1 MMLRKN
7 VRGQKWIALGVLAAG
22 LSLIVLDGTIVG
34 VALPRIIESL
44 GLTLTSAQWVTSL
57 YSVVFAAFLLTFG
70 KLGDIYGRRRIFLT
84 GVTIFILGSLLA
96 ALAGTASLL
105 IAARAVQGLGGSMV
119 LPTTLSI
126 VNATFRGKDRAIAF
140 GVWGAVM
147 AGMAAIGP
155 LLGGW
160 LTTAFTWRYIFLVNI
175 PLGLVII
182 ALGLAFVPASPDG
195 EAVKMPR
202 DLLGFVLSA
211 AGSGT
216 IVYGLIENSARL
228 LVLVGIVLLA
238 IFAWWES
245 RRPDTAL
252 LDMRLFRLPTF
263 AWGNLTAGA
272 VATGEFAMIFIL
284 PLYLVNVREL
294 TIMQAGWVLAAMAIG
309 ALVAGGSARH
319 LAAALGAARAVILGL
334 ALEVAGIAAAVVV
347 VHGERATGWL
357 TLALVV
363 YGIGLGI
370 ASAQL
375 TSLVL
380 ADVSPSQSGI
390 GSATQSTVRQFG
402 SALGAAV
409 SGTVLAARLNA
420 TLPPNTAGPVVSSAG
435 GAIHTL
441 PGADAIA
448 TAFAHA
454 ASTSILVALVFL
466 VLGLVGSIRVWQV
479 SRKHEPAREAVAVG

>member
-44 GLTLTSAQWVTSL
+44 GLTLTDAQWVTSL

-84 GVTIFILGSLLA
+84 GVAIFIAGSFIA

-147 AGMAAIGP
+147 AGMAAVGP

-175 PLGLVII
+175 PLGLIII
-182 ALGLAFVPASPDG
+182 ALGVLFVPTSKAGGD
-195 EAVKMPR
+195 MPR

-211 AGSGT
+211 AGSGAV
-216 IVYGLIENSARL
+216 VYGLIEDSARL
-228 LVLVGIVLLA
+228 AVLVGVVLLA

-334 ALEVAGIAAAVVV
+334 ALEVAGVAAAVVV

-409 SGTVLAARLNA
+409 AGAVLAARLNA
-420 TLPPNTAGPVVSSAG
+420 TLPPSIAGPVASSAG
-435 GAIHTL
+435 GAIHAF
-441 PGADAIA
+441 PGADSIA

-466 VLGLVGSIRVWQV
+466 VLGLIGSVRVRQV
-479 SRKHEPAREAVAVG
+479 SKRHQTSRDSVAVG